1 MGKAVTHYHRDPVTR
16 IGLTL
21 ALLFIGVLSTPLTAQ
36 QVRIKDIANLEGVR
50 DNMLTGYG
58 IVVGLNGTGDKDQTR
73 FTTQTLANALSKS
86 GIKLDPTNIKVANV
100 AMVLVQ
106 AELPPFARNGHRI
119 DIQVSSLGDA
129 KSLQGGTLL
138 VTELK
143 AVDNKTYALAQGA
156 ISVGGYSA
164 GGNGSSVIQNH
175 PTVGTIPNG
184 AIVEREVPFDF
195 LTLDRLHYIFYQED
209 FTTMDRAVAAVNEM
223 FGSSFARPLNS
234 RTMQVVIPPEFQGNN
249 LVALVA
255 RIENLTLR
263 PDQAAKIVI
272 NERTGTIIIGQKVV
286 VESVAISHGDITIQI
301 QTENLAV
308 PGGGQVNA
316 PPTVNQQNT
325 DTQVLEEPGR
335 VFVTKQSVTL
345 GQIAETLNA
354 LKVSPRDII
363 SILQAMK
370 EAGAIHAELKLI

>member
-1 MGKAVTHYHRDPVTR
+1 MGNAVTSGVISRTKW
-16 IGLTL
+16 IGWVVM
-21 ALLFIGVLSTPLTAQ
+21 LLLTPLSAQ
-36 QVRIKDIANLEGVR
+36 DVRIKDIANLEGVR

-58 IVVGLNGTGDKDQTR
+58 IVVGLMGTGDKDQTR

-129 KSLQGGTLL
+129 ASLQGGTLL

-143 AVDNKTYALAQGA
+143 AVDGKTYALAQGP
-156 ISVGGYSA
+156 ISVGGFSA
-164 GGNGSSVIQNH
+164 GGAGSSVVQNH

-184 AIVEREVPFDF
+184 AIVEREVNFDF

-223 FGSSFARPLNS
+223 FGSEFARPLNS
-234 RTMQVVIPPEFQGNN
+234 RTMQILVPPEFRGNN
-249 LVALVA
+249 MVALVA

-286 VESVAISHGDITIQI
+286 IEAVAISHGDITIQV
-301 QTENLAV
+301 QVENTAV

-316 PPTVNQQNT
+316 PGTVNQQNT
-325 DTQVLEEPGR
+325 NTEVREEPGR
-335 VFVTKQSVTL
+335 VFVAEQAVTL

-354 LKVSPRDII
+354 LKVSPRDVI